1 LNGVARVGAAPAEND
16 EVTGERIAL
25 IKRQCTH
32 LAVRIISR
40 QQEYEAASDLSRIF
54 GCKIEVDSKSNHV
67 DPELLLESKGFVNRK
82 QLRRNACE
90 S

>member
-54 GCKIEVDSKSNHV
+54 DSKIEVDSKSNHV
-67 DPELLLESKGFVNRK
+67 DPNYSLNQKVL
-82 QLRRNACE
+82 
-90 S
+90 